1 MSVLLD
7 GKTLSAKIK
16 SELKEQVA
24 EYKLK
29 TGKEITLAVILAGE
43 NPASKV
49 YVRNKIKACE
59 FVGVKSLA
67 FYLPDDCGEEKI
79 IETVKSV
86 SADDN
91 VDGVLVQLPL
101 PNGVNESKV
110 LSFIPTEKDVDGF
123 KPENLGNLAMNK
135 EAVIACTPKGIMR
148 LLSEYEI
155 PLKGKNAVVVGRSNI
170 VGKPVAML
178 LLNADCTVTVCH
190 SKTRDLK
197 KICSDAD
204 ILVAAIGKPRF
215 ITADM
220 IKDGAAVIDVGI
232 NRTETG
238 LLGDVDFDGAKD
250 KAAFITPVPGGI
262 GPMTIAMLL
271 TNTLECA
278 KRRNRGF

>member
-220 IKDGAAVIDVGI
+220 IKEGAAVIDVGI

-238 LLGDVDFDGAKD
+238 LLGDVDFDGAKG
-250 KAAFITPVPGGI
+250 KAAFITPVPGGV